1 MSFENL
7 KNNYSKLLE
16 FLEKEKYSATVIRCV
31 SREIKN
37 SRIIYPPHRK
47 K

>member
-16 FLEKEKYSATVIRCV
+16 FLEKEKY
-31 SREIKN
+31 
-37 SRIIYPPHRK
+37 
-47 K
+47 